1 MFTLLQAINIVLENL
16 EQVEIKGR
24 ENVQHLYKA
33 QDAAFAVKVA
43 LEAQEAKK
51 AEENTETKDDE

>member
-16 EQVEIKGR
+16 EQIEIKGR

-51 AEENTETKDDE
+51 AEENT